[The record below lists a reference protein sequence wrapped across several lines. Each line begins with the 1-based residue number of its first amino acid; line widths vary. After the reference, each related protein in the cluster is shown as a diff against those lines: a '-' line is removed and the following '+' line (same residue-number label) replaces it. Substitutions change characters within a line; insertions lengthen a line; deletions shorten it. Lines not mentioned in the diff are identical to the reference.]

1 MCRGFKTDQIPRSA
15 LNRVMMLPVEV
26 VMAASTG
33 SISPKYMAQFKR
45 NGWLSFRGTVAQSG
59 RNIHPLLG
67 FTCTMQCLTVGKE
80 VSIVLWTRSAIEWA
94 SVSVWFGS
102 AAISTST

>member
-1 MCRGFKTDQIPRSA
+1 
-15 LNRVMMLPVEV
+15 MMLPVEV

-59 RNIHPLLG
+59 RNIHH
-67 FTCTMQCLTVGKE
+67 
-80 VSIVLWTRSAIEWA
+80 SAYLA
-94 SVSVWFGS
+94 DFSFDKS
-102 AAISTST
+102 